1 MGFLTK
7 LLLYLFISTTTLV
20 FSYEL
25 VQYARDS
32 MRISNMNTFYRVI
45 LYYQGMEGLTPPSGK
60 KHNPSKFL
68 FENGYLENEFRD
80 PAFTSSTVIMD
91 EYAFIL
97 IKFYEKVTKYV
108 DPEAVAGITSK
119 FSENFDSIFSGTEED
134 QIEQLER
141 IRSIMNNNDLLRNRK
156 NLKEVIDISDKDM
169 TKFRKMMRDPDLKKN
184 IAELKK
190 QATQPIPPDCLIAY
204 VADISNKEFEISVK
218 LESKF
223 MQGKMRSDGGNDDE
237 RLEVG
242 KNLQLNTEVEVYGNK
257 ARAKNSNVS
266 IIRSPFFFSSYP
278 KIIQPYLLNTLN

>member
-119 FSENFDSIFSGTEED
+119 FS
-134 QIEQLER
+134 
-141 IRSIMNNNDLLRNRK
+141 
-156 NLKEVIDISDKDM
+156 
-169 TKFRKMMRDPDLKKN
+169 KFLIQYFPVLKKT
-184 IAELKK
+184 KM
-190 QATQPIPPDCLIAY
+190 
-204 VADISNKEFEISVK
+204 SNWN
-218 LESKF
+218 ESD
-223 MQGKMRSDGGNDDE
+223 Q
-237 RLEVG
+237 
-242 KNLQLNTEVEVYGNK
+242 
-257 ARAKNSNVS
+257 
-266 IIRSPFFFSSYP
+266 
-278 KIIQPYLLNTLN
+278 

>member
-7 LLLYLFISTTTLV
+7 FLLYLFISTTTLV

-45 LYYQGMEGLTPPSGK
+45 LYYQGMESLTPPSGK

-68 FENGYLENEFRD
+68 FEKGYLENEFRD

-134 QIEQLER
+134 QNEQLER
-141 IRSIMNNNDLLRNRK
+141 IRSIMNNNDLLKNRK
-156 NLKEVIDISDKDM
+156 NLKEVIDISNKDI
-169 TKFRKMMRDPDLKKN
+169 TRFRKMMRDPDLKKN

-204 VADISNKEFEISVK
+204 VANISSKEFEISVK

-223 MQGKMRSDGGNDDE
+223 MQRKMKMDGGNDDE

-242 KNLQLNTEVEVYGNK
+242 NNLQLNTEVEVYGNK

-266 IIRSPFFFSSYP
+266 IIR
-278 KIIQPYLLNTLN
+278 

>member
-32 MRISNMNTFYRVI
+32 MRISNMNTFYKVI
-45 LYYQGMEGLTPPSGK
+45 LYYQGMESLTPPSGK

-68 FENGYLENEFRD
+68 FEKGYLENEFRD

-119 FSENFDSIFSGTEED
+119 FSENFDSIFSGTEKD
-134 QIEQLER
+134 QNEQLER
-141 IRSIMNNNDLLRNRK
+141 IRSIMNNNNLLRNRK

-204 VADISNKEFEISVK
+204 VADVSKKEFEISVK

-223 MQGKMRSDGGNDDE
+223 MQGKMKSDGGNDDE

-242 KNLQLNTEVEVYGNK
+242 NNLQLNTEVEVYGNK
-257 ARAKNSNVS
+257 ARAKNSKVS
-266 IIRSPFFFSSYP
+266 IIR
-278 KIIQPYLLNTLN
+278 

>member
-32 MRISNMNTFYRVI
+32 MRISNMNTFYRII
-45 LYYQGMEGLTPPSGK
+45 LYYQGLENLTPPSGK

-68 FENGYLENEFRD
+68 FEKGYMENEFRD

-134 QIEQLER
+134 KNEQLER
-141 IRSIMNNNDLLRNRK
+141 IRSILNNKDLLRNRK
-156 NLKEVIDISDKDM
+156 NLKEVIDISDKDI
-169 TKFRKMMRDPDLKKN
+169 TKFRKMMRDPDLKKILRN
-184 IAELKK
+184 SKSK
-190 QATQPIPPDCLIAY
+190 PPSQFRQI
-204 VADISNKEFEISVK
+204 V
-218 LESKF
+218 
-223 MQGKMRSDGGNDDE
+223 
-237 RLEVG
+237 
-242 KNLQLNTEVEVYGNK
+242 
-257 ARAKNSNVS
+257 
-266 IIRSPFFFSSYP
+266 
-278 KIIQPYLLNTLN
+278 

>member
-32 MRISNMNTFYRVI
+32 MRISNINTFYRVI
-45 LYYQGMEGLTPPSGK
+45 LYYQGLESLTPPSGK

-108 DPEAVAGITSK
+108 DPEAIAGITSK
-119 FSENFDSIFSGTEED
+119 FSENFDSIFSGTEKD
-134 QIEQLER
+134 QNEQL
-141 IRSIMNNNDLLRNRK
+141 
-156 NLKEVIDISDKDM
+156 
-169 TKFRKMMRDPDLKKN
+169 
-184 IAELKK
+184 
-190 QATQPIPPDCLIAY
+190 
-204 VADISNKEFEISVK
+204 
-218 LESKF
+218 
-223 MQGKMRSDGGNDDE
+223 
-237 RLEVG
+237 
-242 KNLQLNTEVEVYGNK
+242 
-257 ARAKNSNVS
+257 
-266 IIRSPFFFSSYP
+266 
-278 KIIQPYLLNTLN
+278 